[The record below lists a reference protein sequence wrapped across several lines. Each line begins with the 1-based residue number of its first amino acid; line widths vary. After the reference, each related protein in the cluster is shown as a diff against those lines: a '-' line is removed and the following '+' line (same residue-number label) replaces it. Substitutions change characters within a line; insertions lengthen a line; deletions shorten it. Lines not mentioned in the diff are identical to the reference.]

1 MSKSKKADVDVA
13 IANKMGDRYKSNYLS
28 WEQFVIANFPVDK
41 YPDSRKTYLQ

>member
-1 MSKSKKADVDVA
+1 MAKSKKADVDVA

-28 WEQFVIANFPVDK
+28 WEQFVIANFPEDK